1 MFARPKAAERRQN
14 RAKRKTTMAR
24 KRSESNGNNNH
35 LHFPPER
42 ILRLLQG
49 IKSAI
54 GLAEA
59 RGISFDDL
67 ERLSGRP
74 AGTIGSWFEG
84 ARMIQLEFLFALLER
99 VPPVLRRDL
108 INASCRV
115 QPTLQHPK
123 LAHDP
128 IALGRLET
136 LLKQRI
142 GFTIIQGGL
151 EHARAFVL
159 NALGNSAREVEFT
172 HRSIFG
178 VQIQPVSAWAPVP
191 GIIQLSTQ
199 PEPRQQVQRAW
210 PKIQQANDG
219 SLILLGH
226 VWNRVSHLHPEIAQL
241 ARRCHVVLA
250 DDPLK
255 TEDLVRRISGPVH
268 ILTVSAAREQPEWI
282 RVSVQGG

>member
-1 MFARPKAAERRQN
+1 
-14 RAKRKTTMAR
+14 MAR

-67 ERLSGRP
+67 EQLSGRP
-74 AGTIGSWFEG
+74 AGTVGSWFEG

-99 VPPVLRRDL
+99 VPIMLRREL
-108 INASCRV
+108 IDGTCRV
-115 QPTLQHPK
+115 QPTLQHAK

-128 IALGRLET
+128 IALSRLET
-136 LLKQRI
+136 MLKQQA
-142 GFTIIQGGL
+142 GFTVIHGGP
-151 EHARAFVL
+151 EHARAFLL
-159 NALGNSAREVEFT
+159 NGLGNSVREVN
-172 HRSIFG
+172 SGQQSVFG
-178 VQIQPVSAWAPVP
+178 VEIQPVTAWTPVP
-191 GIIQLSTQ
+191 GIIQLS
-199 PEPRQQVQRAW
+199 PHVDLRQQLQRAYA
-210 PKIQQANDG
+210 KIQQANDG

-226 VWNRVSHLHPEIAQL
+226 VWNKIPHLHPEIVQL
-241 ARRCHVVLA
+241 ARRCHVLIA
-250 DDPLK
+250 EDPLK

-268 ILTVSAAREQPEWI
+268 ILTVSVAREQPEWI
-282 RVSVQGG
+282 RVSIQGG

>member
-1 MFARPKAAERRQN
+1 
-14 RAKRKTTMAR
+14 MAR
-24 KRSESNGNNNH
+24 KRIESNGSTNH

-67 ERLSGRP
+67 EQLSGRP

-99 VPPVLRRDL
+99 VPAVLRRDL
-108 INASCRV
+108 IDASCRV
-115 QPTLQHPK
+115 QPTLRHPK

-128 IALGRLET
+128 IALSRLET

-142 GFTIIQGGL
+142 GFTIIQGGP

-172 HRSIFG
+172 QRSIVG
-178 VQIQPVSAWAPVP
+178 VEIQPVSTWAPVP

-219 SLILLGH
+219 SLILLGQ
-226 VWNRVSHLHPEIAQL
+226 VWNRIPHLLPEIVQL
-241 ARRCHVVLA
+241 ARRCHVLVA

-255 TEDLVRRISGPVH
+255 TEDLVRHISGPVQ

-282 RVSVQGG
+282 RVSIQGG